1 MDKALKDK
9 LRVNVTL
16 EICAA
21 TLQAVVANAK
31 QVAGKDAVGV
41 YRIDTADKLGE
52 MVSRFLDEK
61 DFDAYARDVRN
72 YETRSSGA

>member
-1 MDKALKDK
+1 MSPTSKNR

-16 EICAA
+16 EISAD

-31 QVAGKDAVGV
+31 KLAGQDASGV

-52 MVSRFLDEK
+52 MVTRFLEEK
-61 DFDAYARDVRN
+61 DFETYVKEIAN
-72 YETRSSGA
+72 YN